1 MSEPA
6 VSVHTQ
12 NAWGQA
18 CTRGHMLAWTWM
30 WVWTPNYGATS
41 SSLPP
46 KGSESHG
53 KEKTPCMKA
62 GSATGGTLGREMTE
76 NFQEEAETE
85 PDWVAHTRLSS
96 NPGSVSNEMN
106 GPAQKVVNS
115 HHWNLKGRRG
125 NLRRGFTD

>member
-30 WVWTPNYGATS
+30 WAWTPNYSATS
-41 SSLPP
+41 STLPP
-46 KGSESHG
+46 KGSEFHG
-53 KEKTPCMKA
+53 KEEKTPCMKA
-62 GSATGGTLGREMTE
+62 GSAKGGTSGRERAE
-76 NFQEEAETE
+76 NCQEAAETE

-96 NPGSVSNEMN
+96 NPGSLFNEMN
-106 GPAQKVVNS
+106 GP
-115 HHWNLKGRRG
+115 
-125 NLRRGFTD
+125 LRR